1 MDLHNLSAEELTEL
15 ANHLVKQANELEATL
30 NAIKQAAPDNDDLVG
45 EVRQL
50 SEMRKKTVDLAS
62 SVQKLVASF
71 EMETVKK

>member
-30 NAIKQAAPDNDDLVG
+30 NAIKQAAPDNDGLVG
-45 EVRQL
+45 EVSQL

-62 SVQKLVASF
+62 SAQKLVASF

>member
-45 EVRQL
+45 EVSQL

-62 SVQKLVASF
+62 SAQKLVTSF